1 MGAGDSLGS
10 GERISAV
17 PLCGGGS
24 ALSEVPA
31 FAGAGLRG
39 VSGGFMTGALFA
51 RLDEDL
57 ALAEELL
64 AMVPA
69 GGDGWRPPYD
79 GFSMGELVAHL
90 VESAGGILACLA
102 KLHPELALTPLK
114 GESLVV
120 FSTYRQQ
127 FLRAS
132 AQVSE
137 ADLVRVIPTYFVP
150 IGEPFVAILLT
161 NWKHL
166 NHHVHQLFT
175 YLKLLGV
182 PVSTRHLY
190 RFR

>member
-1 MGAGDSLGS
+1 
-10 GERISAV
+10 
-17 PLCGGGS
+17 
-24 ALSEVPA
+24 
-31 FAGAGLRG
+31 
-39 VSGGFMTGALFA
+39 MTGPLFA

-69 GGDGWRPPYD
+69 GAEEWRPPYD
-79 GFSMGELVAHL
+79 GFSMAELTAHL
-90 VESAGGILACLA
+90 VESAGGVVACLA
-102 KLHPELALTPLK
+102 KLHPELGLTK
-114 GESLVV
+114 SEGDSLAV

-132 AQVSE
+132 ALVSN
-137 ADLVRVIPTYFVP
+137 ADLAQVIPTYFVP
-150 IGEPFVAILLT
+150 TGEPFVAILLT